1 MDQRIKKLAH
11 ILVNHSTKI
20 NEGDIIEINCSHE
33 AKALANEV
41 AKLILLKGAFPLLNC
56 SLEGFSYTYFKYAN
70 EKQLSTPPLLRLYEA
85 KKVAGTISI
94 GTEYNTKE
102 LSNIPPKKITLRRK
116 ATKEISD
123 IIIKK
128 DNWVICQYPTN
139 ALAQDA
145 EMSLTEME
153 NFIYSACIN
162 DWKKEEK
169 KQTVLKKILDKGE
182 NVRIIGK
189 ETDITFSIKGRSG
202 IKCYGT
208 RNMPDGEVFVAP
220 VETTT
225 EGHILFDY
233 PVATYGKEIDQIR
246 LTFKN
251 GKVIKATASKNQ
263 DFLRKMLSTDEGAS
277 RIGEFGIGTN
287 FKIKKF
293 IKQILFDEKIGGTIH
308 LALGMAY
315 PEGGG
320 KNKSSIHWDM
330 IKDLRKGGEL
340 YIDNKL
346 IMKNGKFKI
355 KL

>member
-1 MDQRIKKLAH
+1 MDSRIKKLAS

-20 NEGDIIEINCSHE
+20 NKGDIIEVNCGYE
-33 AKALANEV
+33 AKDLANEV
-41 AKLILLKGAFPLLNC
+41 AKLILLKGAFPMLNC
-56 SLEGFSYTYFKYAN
+56 SIEGFSYTYFKYAN
-70 EKQLSTPPLLRLYEA
+70 KEQLLTPPKLRLYEA
-85 KKVAGTISI
+85 KQIAGTINI

-102 LSNIPPKKITLRRK
+102 LSSIDPKKITMRRII
-116 ATKEISD
+116 TKKISD

-128 DNWVICQYPTN
+128 DNWVICQFPTN

-145 EMSLTEME
+145 EMSLKEMQD
-153 NFIYSACIN
+153 FIYSACIN

-169 KQTVLKKILDKGE
+169 RQSVLKKILDKGSK
-182 NVRIIGK
+182 VKIIGK
-189 ETDITFSIKGRSG
+189 ETELTFSIKGRTSS
-202 IKCYGT
+202 KCYGT
-208 RNMPDGEVFVAP
+208 RNMPDGEVFIAP
-220 VETTT
+220 VENTT
-225 EGHILFDY
+225 EGHILYDY
-233 PVATYGKEIDQIR
+233 PVATYGKEIDKIR
-246 LTFKN
+246 LVFKK

-263 DFLRKMLSTDEGAS
+263 DFLRKMLKTDPGAS
-277 RIGEFGIGTN
+277 MLGEFGIGTN

-340 YIDNKL
+340 YIDDKL
-346 IMKNGKFKI
+346 IMKNGKFTF